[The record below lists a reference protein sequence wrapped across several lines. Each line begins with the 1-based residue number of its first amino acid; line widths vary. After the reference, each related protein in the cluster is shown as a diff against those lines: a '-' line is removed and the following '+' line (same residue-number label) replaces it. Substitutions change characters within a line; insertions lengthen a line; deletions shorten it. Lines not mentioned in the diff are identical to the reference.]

1 MPSIPTKR
9 ICLEAQRAKN
19 PFVNA
24 GNKGLIPGVRSS
36 LGEGTGYRLQYS
48 FFFFNFFLFVVNFVI
63 NPTDR
68 GSRWATV
75 HGVTRVGHSLLMKP
89 PQPYHLRFQYYH
101 FLNFFLYCSGFCH
114 TLT

>member
-1 MPSIPTKR
+1 MPSIPTKG

-75 HGVTRVGHSLLMKP
+75 HGVT
-89 PQPYHLRFQYYH
+89 
-101 FLNFFLYCSGFCH
+101 
-114 TLT
+114 